1 MTASIP
7 TPREQAASA
16 EYAVRAAGIADLEAV
31 IAIASNGQPESAV
44 PGPARRPVAELPE
57 YARLLT
63 DARYFLVA
71 TVGGEV
77 VGFLIGHTEQ
87 GLRPD
92 ETAEMQIARQLGPSI
107 VIREVAVAPSWR
119 RRGIARLLYQQVLA
133 EAGER
138 PVIATVVSDPANV
151 AAIRFHYGMGFEP
164 YRVADATD
172 GAAVKYVW
180 LFRSRSMR
188 LLLNQ
193 YAHAIDLYKH
203 EDNLNWNK
211 LNNLLYVTTALFAAY
226 GVLVTMGTNRPGFD
240 PLDFLLLGVCLLG
253 LTASVV
259 FLTTLIA
266 GVTYLDARKAALTH
280 IEEQLMMAG
289 GARIISAD
297 VGQRKFTRLRLSP
310 TRHLLRGLPLAL
322 ATAWLTA
329 AAVVVFVAL

>member
-1 MTASIP
+1 MTASLP
-7 TPREQAASA
+7 AQREPATGVD
-16 EYAVRAAGIADLEAV
+16 YAVRAASLADLEAIV
-31 IAIASNGQPESAV
+31 AIASNEQPDSAV
-44 PGPARRPVAELPE
+44 PGPTRRSDAGLPE
-57 YARLLT
+57 YVRLLT

-71 TVGGEV
+71 TADGEV

-92 ETAEMQIARQLGPSI
+92 ETAEMQIAGRLGPAI
-107 VIREVAVAPSWR
+107 VIREVAVAPNWR
-119 RRGIARLLYQQVLA
+119 RRGIARLLYQQVLS

-138 PVIATVVSDPANV
+138 PVIATVVSHPPNV

-164 YRVADATD
+164 YRVVEAGD
-172 GAAVKYVW
+172 GAAAKTVW
-180 LFRSRSMR
+180 LFRSRSTG

-211 LNNLLYVTTALFAAY
+211 LNSLFYVTTALFTAY
-226 GVLVTMGTNRPGFD
+226 GVLMMVGTNRPGLD
-240 PLDFLLLGVCLLG
+240 SLDFLLLGVCLLG

-280 IEEQLMMAG
+280 IEEQLIMAG
-289 GARIISAD
+289 GARVISAD

-322 ATAWLTA
+322 AAAWLIA